1 MNMTVEQNLLSKL
14 RTLSAQQVAEVEDF
28 VEFLAAKTKK
38 RAALDRL
45 LAIAPALAIAGA
57 EPLSEDEIEAEV
69 QAARS
74 ERRARL
80 ASPAAT
86 RDSGADRS

>member
-1 MNMTVEQNLLSKL
+1 MNTTVEQNLLSKL
-14 RTLSAQQVAEVEDF
+14 RTLSAQQVAEVENF
-28 VEFLAAKTKK
+28 VEFLAAKSKK

-45 LAIAPALAIAGA
+45 AIAPALAAAGA
-57 EPLSEDEIEAEV
+57 EPPSEDEIEAEV

-80 ASPAAT
+80 ASHAAT
-86 RDSGADRS
+86 KDSGADRS